1 MLSWSARSNKWQWPG
16 GPLMLSVCQWSDK
29 TRLVIFFLLS
39 SLWNA
44 ARDQIFCICV
54 LSEFTWLALMRSVKC
69 GEFDLIDWFTEEK
82 KIKSPKETR
91 RSQKPPRVRDEAE
104 FRLLRTRGQKNAQ
117 QLVWDETNW
126 SQWTLMFWTGIYFMS
141 SRQTESEIP
150 ALWTS
155 LHHKEWDAILNH
167 TEKWHGGSS
176 SVIYC
181 DVS

>member
-1 MLSWSARSNKWQWPG
+1 MTRRSFNAFCVSVERQDSACDFFFTELSLERCQRSN
-16 GPLMLSVCQWSDK
+16 
-29 TRLVIFFLLS
+29 LLYMCAERVH
-39 SLWNA
+39 LTCT
-44 ARDQIFCICV
+44 DEIC
-54 LSEFTWLALMRSVKC
+54 EIWWIWL
-69 GEFDLIDWFTEEK
+69 DWLIYWRK

-155 LHHKEWDAILNH
+155 LHHKEWDDILNH
-167 TEKWHGGSS
+167 TEKWHWGSS